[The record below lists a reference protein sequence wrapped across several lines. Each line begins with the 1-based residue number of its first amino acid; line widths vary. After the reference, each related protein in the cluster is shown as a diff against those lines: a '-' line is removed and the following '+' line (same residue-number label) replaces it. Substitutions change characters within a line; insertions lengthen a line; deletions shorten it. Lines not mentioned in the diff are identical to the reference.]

1 MIRLRDLL
9 KEVRIVK
16 EGGNAFDN
24 VVGIKQDEVLSTVK
38 AVFNKV
44 LKPCGLIGLDEDA
57 FLLGSAGKKAPTELS
72 GDLDIAVSAD
82 QIAAKNTIKISEVLD
97 WLDKKFQELGYQTQL
112 ARGFGQVSIPFPI
125 VGRKP
130 TEYVQIDILVSTNLD
145 WSRFVHTSPN
155 FAKGESKYKNSY
167 RNLLLNNCVS
177 AYHYVVLKKT
187 DDDIPLEVEKYVL
200 RLDSG
205 VYSIRKSFEG
215 KKAGTILKS
224 GKVLKE
230 FDKLITNTPEEFV
243 HLFFGEKYSVE
254 DISSF
259 EKLYDLVFH
268 QETNLTPHR
277 DRIMKN
283 FLHGIETTGF
293 PMPEIVDVPVSV

>member
-1 MIRLRDLL
+1 MIKLKSLL
-9 KEVRIVK
+9 SEAGVVK
-16 EGGNAFDN
+16 EGGNAFDE
-24 VVGIKQDEVLSTVK
+24 VVGIKQNEVQQTVK
-38 AVFNKV
+38 AVFDKV

-57 FLLGSAGKKAPTELS
+57 FLLGSAGKKAPNELS

-82 QIAAKNTIKISEVLD
+82 QIAAVNSIKLSEVLD
-97 WLDKKFQELGYQTQL
+97 FLDKKFQELGYPTQI
-112 ARGFGQVSIPFPI
+112 ARGFSQVSIPFPI

-130 TEYVQIDILVSTNLD
+130 KAYAQIDILMSTNLD
-145 WSRFVHTSPN
+145 WSRFIHTSPN

-177 AYHYVVLKKT
+177 AYHRVVLKKT

-200 RLDSG
+200 RLDRG
-205 VYSIRKSFEG
+205 VYSVRKSFEG
-215 KKAGTILKS
+215 KKAGTILKT
-224 GKVLKE
+224 GKVLKD

-243 HLFFGEKYSVE
+243 DLFFGPEYTVD

-268 QETNLTPHR
+268 KPSNLTPHR

-293 PMPEIVDVPVSV
+293 PMPEIVEVPSNL

>member
-1 MIRLRDLL
+1 MIKLKSLL
-9 KEVRIVK
+9 KEIRAIS
-16 EGGNAFDN
+16 EGGNSFDD
-24 VVGIKQDEVLSTVK
+24 VVGIKQNEVEPTVK
-38 AVFNKV
+38 AVFNQV
-44 LKPCGLIGLDEDA
+44 LSTFGLVGINEDV
-57 FLLGSAGKKAPTELS
+57 FLLGSAGKKKQDELS

-97 WLDKKFQELGYQTQL
+97 WINVKVKELGYQTQV
-112 ARGFGQVSIPFPI
+112 ARGFSQVSIPFPI
-125 VGRKP
+125 VGREP
-130 TEYVQIDILVSTNLD
+130 SQPVQIDILVSTNLE
-145 WSRFVHTSPN
+145 WSKFIHKSPN
-155 FAKGESKYKNSY
+155 FAEGESKYKNSY

-187 DDDIPLEVEKYVL
+187 DDEIPLEVEKYVL
-200 RLDSG
+200 RLDTG

-215 KKAGTILKS
+215 KKAGTILKT

-230 FDKLITNTPEEFV
+230 FDKLITQTPEEFV
-243 HLFFGEKYSVE
+243 KIFFGENYSVD

-259 EKLYDLVFH
+259 EKLYDIVFH
-268 QETNLTPHR
+268 KPSNLEPYR

-293 PMPEIVDVPVSV
+293 PMPEIVEVPPSV

>member
-1 MIRLRDLL
+1 MIKLKSLL
-9 KEVRIVK
+9 NEVRPIR
-16 EGGNAFDN
+16 EGGNAFED
-24 VVGIKQDEVLSTVK
+24 VVGIKQSEVQPTVT

-44 LKPCGLIGLDEDA
+44 LKTFGLAGLQEDA
-57 FLLGSAGKKAPTELS
+57 FLLGSAGKKAENELS

-82 QIAAKNTIKISEVLD
+82 QIAAVNNIKMSDVLD
-97 WLDKKFQELGYQTQL
+97 WIDGKAKELGYPTKI

-130 TEYVQIDILVSTNLD
+130 TEPVQIDILVSTNLD

-155 FAKGESKYKNSY
+155 FAKGESKYKNTY

-177 AYHYVVLKKT
+177 AYHYVVLKQT
-187 DDDIPLEVEKYVL
+187 DEEVPLEVEKYVM

-205 VYSIRKSFEG
+205 VYAVRKSFEG
-215 KKAGTILKS
+215 KKPGTILKT

-230 FDKLITNTPEEFV
+230 FDKLITQTPEEFV
-243 HLFFGEKYSVE
+243 NIFFGEQYSVD

-268 QETNLTPHR
+268 RPSNVEPYR
-277 DRIMKN
+277 ERIMKN
-283 FLHGIETTGF
+283 FIHGIETTGL
-293 PMPEIVDVPVSV
+293 PMPEIVEVPPSV